1 MSYREVTMIEV
12 KEVLRLWM
20 KGQAKKRIAA
30 QLGLDPRT
38 VRRYLRAARRCGVE
52 AGGAQEPNEEQ
63 VGAVMVLLRG
73 VPARPYGAAWE
84 LCVEQ
89 RRFIEQHLRSGVRL
103 SKVFKKRATLC
114 FIGFSPAPPEDRIL
128 GGKWDV
134 SQLLKYPVVQ
144 RPARKEPGRS
154 SGIRTQGRLGYHIS
168 MKRGV
173 RLGPT

>member
-103 SKVFKKRATLC
+103 SKVCR
-114 FIGFSPAPPEDRIL
+114 
-128 GGKWDV
+128 
-134 SQLLKYPVVQ
+134 LLKRSGVPVPYGTLYRYAVSELGFG
-144 RPARKEPGRS
+144 RAAATMPVADGKATTPPARNRAPAA
-154 SGIRTQGRLGYHIS
+154 IRGSAKSAY
-168 MKRGV
+168 
-173 RLGPT
+173 